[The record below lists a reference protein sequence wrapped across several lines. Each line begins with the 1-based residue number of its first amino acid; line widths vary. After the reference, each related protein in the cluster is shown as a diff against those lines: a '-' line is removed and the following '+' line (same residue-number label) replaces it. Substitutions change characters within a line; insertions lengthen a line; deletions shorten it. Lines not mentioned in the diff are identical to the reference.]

1 MPSRQTLAALAVLGA
16 AFCMEPALADAQ
28 TKRSG
33 TVVAID
39 VDQRTLTLEEMGVA
53 GQPQRHL
60 VTLDP
65 SVRVVEVLRRGEG
78 GEAEGPGAWPG
89 GFREMPARYLAPG
102 DFVTITFD
110 DGRASVARSIDIV
123 RTDEGGDTAAASPPS
138 AVELPPRR

>member
-16 AFCMEPALADAQ
+16 ALSLDAAVADAQ

-39 VDQRTLTLEEMGVA
+39 IDKRALTLEEMGVA

-65 SVRVVEVLRRGEG
+65 SVRVVEVHRRGE
-78 GEAEGPGAWPG
+78 ADTEGPGAWPG
-89 GFREMPARYLAPG
+89 GWREMPARYLAPG

-110 DGRASVARSIDIV
+110 GDGRASVARSIDIV
-123 RTDEGGDTAAASPPS
+123 RPDEGETAAASPPTG
-138 AVELPPRR
+138 VELPPRR